1 MLSTGITEDNRQNG
15 TNVASA
21 SGDSDV
27 QRAAQMASIIERL
40 IEQVVKHGEDVRKQ
54 VQVDDDDAFLVVL
67 AHFAINYET
76 YYSKSRLM

>member
-54 VQVDDDDAFLVVL
+54 VQVDDDAFLVVL

>member
-54 VQVDDDDAFLVVL
+54 VQVDDDAFLVVL

-76 YYSKSRLM
+76 YYSKSPLR